1 MKKASLTVFFSLT
14 LSIFLSFCLILIE
27 ITIQNQQRIRF
38 QSAVDVGMDS
48 VLGEYSVAL
57 YERYGLF
64 YVDTSYL
71 YAAPSIENMENQLQ
85 FYLKKNM
92 QTHFEN
98 DAAPWGNLLLTEST
112 ITSFETAA
120 AENGAS
126 LRNQAAWFVQNSGES
141 HFLEDEVREA
151 VQAFRGEHC
160 EDMIAEW
167 EALMGQIQAME
178 LPKIENEKG
187 EWEEVPLDN
196 PADWVYE
203 LSKSDFL
210 FLCEAE
216 LESIEAN
223 SVNLDALLSH
233 RGMQNS
239 QSYQREFEDEP
250 ELFLRY
256 LATKMGS
263 YQNGRQHSVL
273 SCQME
278 YLLAGDNS
286 DLRNL
291 EETVCQ
297 MFLWRM
303 YDNQHMAFQD
313 NTLYGEAVACAEELM
328 AVQLKPEFREPVIKS
343 ILYACVFLESMSDLK
358 VLLHGGKVPLR
369 KTVHAMSVNNVKNS
383 TVYTGDGQ
391 EGLSY
396 RQYAEGML
404 YLEDLQRI
412 TIRAMDLMEMDIRRN
427 TQNDFF
433 SMDFCVERF
442 CAKISARGAFG
453 KSYRTSRK
461 YGYF

>member
-1 MKKASLTVFFSLT
+1 MKKASLTVFLSLT

-27 ITIQNQQRIRF
+27 IAIQNQQRIRF
-38 QSAVDVGMDS
+38 QSSVDVGMDS

-57 YERYGLF
+57 YEQYGLF

-71 YAAPSIENMENQLQ
+71 HAASSIENMENQLQ

-92 QTHFEN
+92 QTHVEN
-98 DAAPWGNLLLTEST
+98 YEATWGNLLLTEST

-126 LRNQAAWFVQNSGES
+126 LRNQAAWFVQNNGES
-141 HFLEDEVREA
+141 NFSESEVREA

-167 EALMGQIQAME
+167 EALMGQILAME
-178 LPKIENEKG
+178 LPEIKNEKG
-187 EWEEVPLDN
+187 EWEEVPLEN

-216 LESIEAN
+216 LESIEADG
-223 SVNLDALLSH
+223 VNLDALLSH

-263 YQNGRQHSVL
+263 YQDGRQHRVL

-278 YLLAGDNS
+278 YLLAGGDS
-286 DLRNL
+286 DLKNL
-291 EETVCQ
+291 EETVRQ

-303 YDNQHMAFQD
+303 YDNQRMAFQD
-313 NTLYGEAVACAEELM
+313 NTLYGEAMTCAEELM

-343 ILYACVFLESMSDLK
+343 ILYACAFLESVSDMK
-358 VLLHGGKVPLR
+358 ILLHGGNVPLR
-369 KTVHAMSVNNVKNS
+369 KTGHAMSVNNVKNG

-396 RQYAEGML
+396 RQYVEGML

-427 TQNDFF
+427 TRNDFF

-453 KSYRTSRK
+453 KSYGTSRK